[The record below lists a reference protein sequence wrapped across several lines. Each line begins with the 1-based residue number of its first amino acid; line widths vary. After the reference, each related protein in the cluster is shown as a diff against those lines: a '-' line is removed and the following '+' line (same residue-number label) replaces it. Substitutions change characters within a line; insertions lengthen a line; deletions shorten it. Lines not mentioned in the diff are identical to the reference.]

1 LYQKNGIDKE
11 KNFILWGGR
20 EMSPRTRYLVWLIAL
35 ALFDIFIPIPLV
47 ALIMIY
53 VLLRRPPWFQQI
65 VSDIYDDES

>member
-1 LYQKNGIDKE
+1 
-11 KNFILWGGR
+11 
-20 EMSPRTRYLVWLIAL
+20 MSPRTRYLVWLIAL